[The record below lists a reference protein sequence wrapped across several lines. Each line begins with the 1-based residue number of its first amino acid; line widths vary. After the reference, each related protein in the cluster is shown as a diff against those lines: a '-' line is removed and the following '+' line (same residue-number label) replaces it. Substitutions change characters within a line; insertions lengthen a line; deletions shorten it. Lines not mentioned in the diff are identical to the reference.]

1 MEQFDRAG
9 EDVGNIVAL
18 EHVNVRVPDQVRATQ
33 FYVTA
38 MGLTR
43 DPYLVTGTDNM
54 WINVGQSQFH
64 LPVGEPQRLRGRT
77 GLVMPDLDALEA
89 RLDAAEVP
97 SERENGHIDTVCPW
111 GNRLRIHGPRSG
123 RTLAMDYVAFD
134 VPEGTAAAAAA
145 FYREVWKTEAWVDEE
160 GVGHASVG
168 RGQELRFVETAEAQP
183 DYDGHHIAIYVAD
196 FSGPHRWLAERGLVS
211 EESNQWQYRF
221 LDIVDP
227 GTGEP
232 VFRIEHEVRSMTH
245 PIYGRSLV
253 NRNPDVT
260 ISAFAAGHEAVAW
273 TAPPDRC

>member
-1 MEQFDRAG
+1 M
-9 EDVGNIVAL
+9 VAL
-18 EHVNVRVPDQVRATQ
+18 EHVNVRVPDQVRATD

-38 MGLTR
+38 LGLTR
-43 DPYLVTGTDNM
+43 DPYLVTGTNNM

-97 SERENGHIDTVCPW
+97 SERGNGHIDTACPW

-123 RTLAMDYVAFD
+123 RTLSMDYVAFD
-134 VPEGTAAAAAA
+134 VPEGAAEAAAA
-145 FYREVWKTEAWVDEE
+145 FYREVWRTPAWVDGD
-160 GVGHASVG
+160 GVAHASVG

-183 DYDGHHIAIYVAD
+183 DYDGHHIAVYVAD
-196 FSGPHRWLAERGLVS
+196 FSGPHRWLDERGLVS

-227 GTGEP
+227 GTAEP

-245 PIYGRSLV
+245 PIYGRPLV
-253 NRNPDVT
+253 NRNPAVT
-260 ISAFAAGHEAVAW
+260 NNAFVPGHEAVAW
-273 TAPPDRC
+273 AAAPA